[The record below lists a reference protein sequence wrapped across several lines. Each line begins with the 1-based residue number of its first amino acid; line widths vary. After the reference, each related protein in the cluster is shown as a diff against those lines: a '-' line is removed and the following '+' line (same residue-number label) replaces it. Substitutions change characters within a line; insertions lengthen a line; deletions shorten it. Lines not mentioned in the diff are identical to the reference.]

1 MTLLNLTDKRLNNE
15 AGQEIIDC
23 YEKGRRVSLP
33 KRGQF
38 FELPLGGNERLV
50 PYCDEWILK
59 INDAIMT
66 IRPASNSVRGW
77 FLIIAVL
84 CFFVSIFSWISSLP
98 GSPSND
104 DNWDLI
110 SLVGGGFFTLF
121 GIAITYMVLR
131 QPIGWPTLFS
141 RCTGQVVQMQGRNR
155 VEAAWSDLRPFIER
169 TYTPQGRPIWRL
181 QLIQTDASNKV
192 VKNIAAKV
200 MAERADDCARYYEYL
215 HRYMLG
221 QWEGIPDTLLVSGM
235 RRSLLREFRNSFGW
249 MFGKQRPW
257 AEKPLWLKTLTI
269 MLLPVLTFV
278 FWPLGF
284 FVLVGSRLGWVPKFS
299 REDEQAASGGT
310 LPPELAPR
318 IHVEPPLA
326 LTEKLLYT
334 TIIVVSTVVWGAWA
348 YHYLGLFFHGLLSG
362 T

>member
-1 MTLLNLTDKRLNNE
+1 MICGIGGLFFIFFAVAFL
-15 AGQEIIDC
+15 
-23 YEKGRRVSLP
+23 RVIVTQP
-33 KRGQF
+33 
-38 FELPLGGNERLV
+38 
-50 PYCDEWILK
+50 
-59 INDAIMT
+59 
-66 IRPASNSVRGW
+66 
-77 FLIIAVL
+77 
-84 CFFVSIFSWISSLP
+84 FS
-98 GSPSND
+98 
-104 DNWDLI
+104 
-110 SLVGGGFFTLF
+110 
-121 GIAITYMVLR
+121 
-131 QPIGWPTLFS
+131 WPTLFLRRS
-141 RCTGQVVQMQGRNR
+141 GKVIQVQGRDK
-155 VEAAWSDLRPFIER
+155 VEAAWSDLHPFVER
-169 TYTPQGRPIWRL
+169 IYTPQGRPIWRL

-192 VKNIAAKV
+192 LKNINGKV